1 MNEVGQGFERIIA
14 VLRKLGIPYA
24 VGGSLA
30 SSVHGIPRATVDID
44 FVVEV
49 KPSQVDGLIAEL
61 QKGFYA
67 DADMIRAAVD
77 SKRSFNLI
85 ELETSYKFDLF
96 PLPDGPYFRTELD
109 RRENAQHPFGDKL
122 IEFSVV
128 SPEDAILTKL
138 IWFRAGGGVSDRQWN
153 DVRGILEVQGDRLD
167 RDYLLRWAR
176 ELDVVD
182 LVEQLLSGEA
192 RDELPQPC

>member
-77 SKRSFNLI
+77 PKRSFNLI

-128 SPEDAILTKL
+128 SPEDVILTKL
-138 IWFRAGGGVSDRQWN
+138 IWFRADGGVSDRQWN
-153 DVRGILEVQGDRLD
+153 DVRGILEVQGDRRD

>member
-128 SPEDAILTKL
+128 SPEDVILTKL
-138 IWFRAGGGVSDRQWN
+138 IWFRADGGVSDRQWN

>member
-1 MNEVGQGFERIIA
+1 MNDLGRGFERIVRA
-14 VLRKLGIPYA
+14 LRKLGIPYA

-49 KPSQVDGLIAEL
+49 QPTQADGLVAEF
-61 QKGFYA
+61 QNGFYA
-67 DADMIRAAVD
+67 DADMIRAALD
-77 SKRSFNLI
+77 AKRSFNLI
-85 ELETSYKFDLF
+85 DLETSYKFDLF
-96 PLPDGPYFRTELD
+96 PLPDGDYYRKELE
-109 RRENAQHPFGDKL
+109 RREETQHLFGETL

-128 SPEDAILTKL
+128 SPEDTILTKL
-138 IWFRAGGGVSDRQWN
+138 LWFREGGEVSDRQWN
-153 DVRGILEVQGDRLD
+153 DVRGVLEVQGDRLD

-182 LVEQLLSGEA
+182 LVERLLSG
-192 RDELPQPC
+192 